1 MLQQPAHLIRLLP
14 EGQFALR
21 MVIFYIAS
29 ARPVTMV
36 LVVYALAFLMILH
49 IYGVRLAT
57 SSGSP
62 PASHLPLK
70 GKALSTAEVR
80 SSFLKKRP
88 QEKSTGREKSLPLP
102 SP

>member
-1 MLQQPAHLIRLLP
+1 MSSGEKVLQQPAHLIRLLAGGAIRSSL

-57 SSGSP
+57 FPS
-62 PASHLPLK
+62 
-70 GKALSTAEVR
+70 R
-80 SSFLKKRP
+80 
-88 QEKSTGREKSLPLP
+88 GRL
-102 SP
+102 